1 MLKGHNNQ
9 ELDNK
14 GIDSKYYLLFQ
25 VWKELTERKTLDSYQ
40 YRIMNSLEALRE
52 LSSVIGYKLNRYNN
66 TNHNIE
72 ECKAETREIICT
84 DPIIRNKY
92 PNIWGQLRKHLSA
105 RTETDAQQRAL
116 RYQIEYSYNILS
128 EHYFEYLIEE
138 LENDI
143 QNSDRE
149 NIIKKTGMVVSNC
162 ASRGWSTLALHNIIE
177 ILYNSKNNMGKWDVF
192 KNRLLSSGLENY
204 YVYIPLKLK
213 LKITRSQSKTTAM
226 EKVHDEIKDMGLEL
240 KTQQDIVS
248 ENSVLG
254 NAGMKEGIYMAVSV
268 SACDYYSAAYQAID
282 RCTDILN
289 ILSFYNYIEAWNVKN
304 IVCWS
309 VNCDSSSVCKIKE
322 KDLYATYDYIEGSQR
337 IYKTSKRVYSMQNT
351 SIHRKIHDVYAY
363 TNMGKASSAQE
374 EKFMNTW
381 IALES
386 LCRTDVYENIIL
398 NVLETV
404 PPALC
409 LRYIYQ
415 HFRNFIEDCL
425 RCTVDFS
432 FTTKQIDTSLR
443 SEKEKMVK
451 DIIEVFNDS
460 TLYAELLSKCTVN
473 DLLEQRC
480 KELYILATDSEKMFD
495 KIERHYSMVRKQ
507 LSRLYRIK
515 NDIAHNAT
523 TATGTL
529 MLYIEHLDNYLTSFV
544 AEVVMCADKK
554 KEDNIELI
562 FEMIKDNYQA
572 FLDIIKNK
580 KNGNPQALLSELL
593 EKGIIELI

>member
-204 YVYIPLKLK
+204 YVYIPL
-213 LKITRSQSKTTAM
+213 
-226 EKVHDEIKDMGLEL
+226 
-240 KTQQDIVS
+240 
-248 ENSVLG
+248 
-254 NAGMKEGIYMAVSV
+254 
-268 SACDYYSAAYQAID
+268 
-282 RCTDILN
+282 
-289 ILSFYNYIEAWNVKN
+289 
-304 IVCWS
+304 
-309 VNCDSSSVCKIKE
+309 
-322 KDLYATYDYIEGSQR
+322 
-337 IYKTSKRVYSMQNT
+337 
-351 SIHRKIHDVYAY
+351 
-363 TNMGKASSAQE
+363 
-374 EKFMNTW
+374 
-381 IALES
+381 
-386 LCRTDVYENIIL
+386 
-398 NVLETV
+398 
-404 PPALC
+404 
-409 LRYIYQ
+409 
-415 HFRNFIEDCL
+415 
-425 RCTVDFS
+425 
-432 FTTKQIDTSLR
+432 
-443 SEKEKMVK
+443 
-451 DIIEVFNDS
+451 
-460 TLYAELLSKCTVN
+460 
-473 DLLEQRC
+473 
-480 KELYILATDSEKMFD
+480 
-495 KIERHYSMVRKQ
+495 
-507 LSRLYRIK
+507 
-515 NDIAHNAT
+515 
-523 TATGTL
+523 
-529 MLYIEHLDNYLTSFV
+529 
-544 AEVVMCADKK
+544 
-554 KEDNIELI
+554 
-562 FEMIKDNYQA
+562 
-572 FLDIIKNK
+572 IIK
-580 KNGNPQALLSELL
+580 LFW
-593 EKGIIELI
+593 I